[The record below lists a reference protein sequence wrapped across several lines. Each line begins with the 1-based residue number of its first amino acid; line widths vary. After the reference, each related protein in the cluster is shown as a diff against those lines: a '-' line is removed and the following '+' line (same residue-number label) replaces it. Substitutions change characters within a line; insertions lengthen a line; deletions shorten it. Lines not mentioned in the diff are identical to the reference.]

1 MWEKIFLKREDG
13 KGNSSNKIAMH
24 RPWYDRLHYSLISVT
39 LLLVIYGLLM
49 LFSATYAA
57 SGLSEVLRQLVY
69 ALIGIVLALYCM
81 FIDYKLFSKA
91 AVFIYIIVLV
101 LLIAVMFV
109 GSEALGAQRWLS
121 LGPLGSFQPS
131 EIAKLGLIITLS
143 SYFSKVEQSIS
154 LKTFLLTGVHVG
166 IPVLLILK
174 QPDLGTALVLIAFTF
189 GILFTIGYNPFLIA
203 SILISGG
210 VVMMQLLNN
219 YQRTRLLIFLDP
231 NRDPQGGGWNII
243 QSIIAV
249 GSGGLFGKG
258 LLSGTQTQLKF
269 VPEHHTDFIFT
280 VLAEETGFV
289 GGVILFLLYF
299 LLLWFATRIAL
310 NAKDKLGKLLAAGI
324 SVMFLFHI
332 LVNVG
337 MTMQIMPI
345 TGIPLPFISFGGSAM
360 LTNFMA
366 VGVLLSIH
374 FRQDNLIP

>member
-1 MWEKIFLKREDG
+1 
-13 KGNSSNKIAMH
+13 
-24 RPWYDRLHYSLISVT
+24 
-39 LLLVIYGLLM
+39 M
-49 LFSATYAA
+49 LFSATYTT
-57 SGLSEVLRQLVY
+57 SGLSELFRQSFY
-69 ALIGIVLALYCM
+69 AVIGIILASCCL
-81 FIDYKLFSKA
+81 FIDYRVFPKI
-91 AVFIYIIVLV
+91 AVFIYAIVII
-101 LLIAVMFV
+101 LLIAVMFI
-109 GSEALGAQRWLS
+109 GHEALGAQRWLP
-121 LGPLGSFQPS
+121 LGHFGSFQPS
-131 EIAKLGLIITLS
+131 EIAKLGLIISLAS
-143 SYFSKVEQSIS
+143 FFSKQEEAVNW
-154 LKTFLLTGVHVG
+154 KTFLLTAIHVG
-166 IPVLLILK
+166 IPALLIMK
-174 QPDLGTALVLIAFTF
+174 QPDLGTALVLAAFTF
-189 GILFTIGYNPFLIA
+189 GMLFVIGYNPFLLIA
-203 SILISGG
+203 ILFGAGG
-210 VVMMQLLNN
+210 GMIRFLND

-243 QSIIAV
+243 QSMIAV

-310 NAKDKLGKLLAAGI
+310 NAKDRLGRFLAVGI
-324 SVMFLFHI
+324 AVMFLFHI

-345 TGIPLPFISFGGSAM
+345 TGIPLPFISFGGSAL

-366 VGVLLSIH
+366 VGVLLNIH